1 MGHAD
6 RAGGRM
12 AMLRIGA
19 CAVLLAIP
27 GAGVAQRL
35 PAAKAGRRPASL
47 PGVAA
52 PRAAAFL
59 INGYTGCCI
68 PKSVRKF
75 LAEQPQVVVREG
87 NWNDLERKRDP
98 GGFDPREVNTSDEH
112 FIRQMQEAIAQ
123 IPETTPIIIIGHS
136 FGGDAVLQV
145 AKRVR
150 PRRIAFLG
158 VLDPVGRGG
167 LRENVTWP
175 VPSNVDYFFN
185 RWQQNPP
192 FPSDIVT
199 GRESMNVLPFDALQ
213 SGRIKGSSQAHQSDE
228 GKQNT
233 EKTSKCKTKYRDPAK
248 LVPQLLSH
256 SELPNDGCIQHK
268 IVALLQTRVL

>member
-1 MGHAD
+1 M
-6 RAGGRM
+6 RVAGGGL
-12 AMLRIGA
+12 AMLFTTVFWATVGA
-19 CAVLLAIP
+19 AVPSISPDTRLAP
-27 GAGVAQRL
+27 GAGA
-35 PAAKAGRRPASL
+35 P
-47 PGVAA
+47 
-52 PRAAAFL
+52 PRAVAFL

-68 PKSVRKF
+68 PKRVRKF
-75 LAEQPQVVVREG
+75 LDEQPRVVVHEG

-98 GGFDPREVNTSDEH
+98 GGFNPREVTTSDEY
-112 FIRQMQEAIAQ
+112 FIRQMQDAIAK
-123 IPETTPIIIIGHS
+123 ISEITPIIIIGHS

-192 FPSDIVT
+192 FPSDII
-199 GRESMNVLPFDALQ
+199 GGNEQMNVVPFDSLQ
-213 SGRIKGSSQAHQSDE
+213 SGKIKGNSQARKSNE
-228 GKQNT
+228 AKQNT
-233 EKTSKCKTKYRDPAK
+233 EKTAECKTKYRDPTK
-248 LVPQLLSH
+248 LLPQLLSH

-268 IVALLQTRVL
+268 IVGIVKTWVLR